1 MLLETLYLSNPTIT
15 ETPMVGII
23 IRTPDRAESVVNNIL
38 KSGIPP
44 KNGCRHGE
52 ERDKK
57 AKKTDSTVTKKC
69 T

>member
-1 MLLETLYLSNPTIT
+1 
-15 ETPMVGII
+15 MVGMT

-38 KSGIPP
+38 QSGIPP

-52 ERDKK
+52 ERQKS
-57 AKKTDSTVTKKC
+57 KKTDSTVTKKC